1 MLTNVTIRCAM
12 DTQFS
17 GFEIFAPKV
26 EVAWTALHRQYAGAE
41 LDYLF
46 VCLVN
51 GLTSPAYEMRWGTS
65 AV

>member
-1 MLTNVTIRCAM
+1 M

-51 GLTSPAYEMRWGTS
+51 GLTSPADEMRWGTS